1 MSKYILED
9 VEEKAQ
15 IVVCHIVG
23 IHIRESLLFHN
34 QPFPPA
40 SAYTSASYQY
50 DVLHNNHMPASRVH
64 LIECFHLEMVINYFS
79 SKLFICLPTAKDNV
93 FDIPIQ
99 KTDKNLALLPFQN
112 EDEETTRYRIQ
123 LVLDDF
129 SMFIE
134 QEKYRWS
141 PRQLFTIETTYRLYC
156 IHFSFMKP
164 KNNSSLLR
172 YETVREL
179 DLNDPNTVC
188 SLLQVLPISYV
199 LMEDLK
205 CFVIENRDIDNED
218 ILTTLPLGLMAMTLE
233 TLVQVLIQNY
243 NLLNEQ
249 DKILECLNCAYFIS
263 EQSIWIEYESIK
275 PIQKML
281 RAFLKPKKSTA
292 LNQTHQENATLL
304 EQTDDVGLFLYNLI
318 SLQNQGMLE
327 DMSMSFQL

>member
-1 MSKYILED
+1 MLISLGNYQAIVILSLYEIKFGLAKHGMTMLSLSYMMATELGVFD
-9 VEEKAQ
+9 ANEIFRSMDLIDRELLVTTYWAAFRTTSYGCLEL
-15 IVVCHIVG
+15 G
-23 IHIRESLLFHN
+23 IHVRESLLFHN

-134 QEKYRWS
+134 QEKHRWS

-164 KNNSSLLR
+164 KNTSSLLR
-172 YETVREL
+172 YET
-179 DLNDPNTVC
+179 PST
-188 SLLQVLPISYV
+188 STAH
-199 LMEDLK
+199 
-205 CFVIENRDIDNED
+205 
-218 ILTTLPLGLMAMTLE
+218 ILCTDGGL
-233 TLVQVLIQNY
+233 
-243 NLLNEQ
+243 
-249 DKILECLNCAYFIS
+249 
-263 EQSIWIEYESIK
+263 
-275 PIQKML
+275 KML
-281 RAFLKPKKSTA
+281 RYRK
-292 LNQTHQENATLL
+292 QRR
-304 EQTDDVGLFLYNLI
+304 
-318 SLQNQGMLE
+318 
-327 DMSMSFQL
+327 